1 MYMWATAHLS
11 ELSENPPH
19 RVLSAKDYIAY
30 WLTGEYITDPSTASG
45 YGIYSLSESDWD
57 AALCDKIGFERSVLP
72 GIKPSTDIVGT
83 LKKDIAA
90 LLGLEA
96 GVPVING
103 CADSVCGALSMGAY
117 KEGTLCQI
125 WGTSTALLAMT
136 DKYKMSPTGKYFIT
150 PMAMEGTYGYEAD
163 LLSTGVSV
171 KWFKELVGGRSR
183 DISFYGAKTD
193 AGSDGLLFYPY
204 LSGGEQG
211 VLWEPELRGGL
222 LGLSE
227 KHTIAHIARAIQE
240 SICFEVKRCLAA
252 FSAGGFRAKRILCT
266 GPASADA
273 FFMQMMADILDL
285 SCTVSANTQGSSSGA
300 AWLAGAAAGFW
311 TLEDESNAAKNRSAV
326 YTPSKESGIYPGVYK
341 KYLANTDKMKI
352 NSRKNK

>member
-1 MYMWATAHLS
+1 
-11 ELSENPPH
+11 
-19 RVLSAKDYIAY
+19 
-30 WLTGEYITDPSTASG
+30 
-45 YGIYSLSESDWD
+45 
-57 AALCDKIGFERSVLP
+57 
-72 GIKPSTDIVGT
+72 
-83 LKKDIAA
+83 
-90 LLGLEA
+90 
-96 GVPVING
+96 
-103 CADSVCGALSMGAY
+103 MGAY

-150 PMAMEGTYGYEAD
+150 PMAMDGTYGYEAD

-171 KWFKELVGGRSR
+171 KWFKELTGSRSR
-183 DISFYGAKTD
+183 SISSYGAKAE
-193 AGSDGLLFYPY
+193 AGSGGLLFYPF

-227 KHTIAHIARAIQE
+227 KHTISHIARAIQE

-252 FSAGGFRAKRILCT
+252 FSAGDFRAERILCT
-266 GPASADA
+266 GPASSDA
-273 FFMQMMADILDL
+273 FFMQLMADVLDL

-311 TLEDESNAAKNRSAV
+311 TLEDENNAAKNRNAV
-326 YTPSKESGIYPGVYK
+326 YSPSKESSVYPGIYK
-341 KYLANTDKMKI
+341 KYLVHTDKMKI
-352 NSRKNK
+352 GNAKKK